1 MDPAQGIREAA
12 LQAHPVECLGR
23 RRELQDRGEAGLRSL
38 RGARSDLLTAT
49 LLFACKQ
56 IEADRINTSW
66 DQSREEKM
74 QTQRRFAIAASRTR
88 AAAGAAAAVGLIVLP
103 AMAQSPG
110 GIAGVTAAG
119 AEPQLVQ
126 EGFVFTEGPLGTADG
141 GLYFS
146 DIRPN
151 RIYRLEPNGKID
163 LVREQTNGANG
174 LALTRDGDL
183 LAAEGDGKRIS
194 KRSRDGTLATVTEG
208 IAGKPF
214 LAPNDLILD
223 AKGGMYITDPGP
235 RPVVPGRIAYVYY
248 LPPGAKEPIVIDDQ
262 IARPNGLTLTRD
274 GRTLIVDDTLG
285 PAVYV
290 YDVQPDGSVKNK
302 RVFAQ
307 LRDIPEGKESGAD
320 GMALDREDR
329 VYITTVAGVQVFD
342 AAGKYLGTIKV
353 PRQPAN
359 AAFSGPDKRVLYIT
373 AREGLYRLDMLA
385 QGPDRI
391 GK

>member
-1 MDPAQGIREAA
+1 MQRQGRFSKPA
-12 LQAHPVECLGR
+12 
-23 RRELQDRGEAGLRSL
+23 LRT
-38 RGARSDLLTAT
+38 G
-49 LLFACKQ
+49 
-56 IEADRINTSW
+56 
-66 DQSREEKM
+66 
-74 QTQRRFAIAASRTR
+74 
-88 AAAGAAAAVGLIVLP
+88 AAAGAAAVVGLIILP

-110 GIAGVTAAG
+110 GIPGVVAAG

-126 EGFVFTEGPLGTADG
+126 EGFVFTEGPVGTPDG

-151 RIYRLEPNGKID
+151 RIYRLDPNGKVD

-174 LALTRDGDL
+174 LALTREGDL

-194 KRSRDGTLATVTEG
+194 KRSRDGTLTTVTEG

-248 LPPGAKEPIVIDDQ
+248 LPASAKEPIVIDDQ

-274 GRTLIVDDTLG
+274 GKTLIVDDTLG
-285 PAVYV
+285 PTVYA

-302 RVFAQ
+302 HPFAQ

-329 VYITTVAGVQVFD
+329 VYITTAAGVQVFD

-359 AAFSGPDKRVLYIT
+359 AGFSGPDKRMLYIT
-373 AREGLYRLDMLA
+373 AREGLYRLDTLA